1 MSEEMK
7 TEVLETPETTEE
19 MKEIPIEAV
28 EEVEAPAE
36 ETEVTLSAE
45 EAGAPV
51 EQSENPVE
59 VEAAVETPVEEAE
72 AMETPVEETEAAEET
87 SIEEAEAPDTP
98 VEEAEAMETPV
109 EEAEV
114 MEAPVEKAE
123 EVETPAEEAEIPAP
137 VAEQV
142 ETPAEVMEDAVDT
155 PVEKASAPTE
165 TMADYEEN
173 FDDANPWNLV
183 TAYMR
188 NKTVLPVKVE
198 GVVNGGAIAMVEG
211 LRGFIPASKLSL
223 SYIENLETFLLQ
235 DIEVQVID
243 VDQANNRLVL
253 SARDILR
260 KKERAAREEEIRN
273 IKIGSVMSGKVET
286 LQNYGAFVK
295 LENGLSGLV
304 HVSQISQKRIKTP
317 SEVLKVGD
325 TVEVKIIG
333 VKDGKISLSMKALKD
348 PIEEVVERV
357 VLPKSEEIGTN
368 LGDLFK
374 NIKL

>member
-7 TEVLETPETTEE
+7 TEVLETPDTTEE
-19 MKEIPIEAV
+19 MKEVSGEVSAP

-36 ETEVTLSAE
+36 EAEVS
-45 EAGAPV
+45 
-51 EQSENPVE
+51 VE
-59 VEAAVETPVEEAE
+59 VEAEAPTEEA
-72 AMETPVEETEAAEET
+72 V
-87 SIEEAEAPDTP
+87 EAEAPTEEAVEAKAP
-98 VEEAEAMETPV
+98 TEEAVEAKAPPKEVVEEEAPTEEVIEV
-109 EEAEV
+109 EAPAPEAE
-114 MEAPVEKAE
+114 EGPVEKAE
-123 EVETPAEEAEIPAP
+123 EVETPAP
-137 VAEQV
+137 VAEQAEEATEVV
-142 ETPAEVMEDAVDT
+142 EEAVEA
-155 PVEKASAPTE
+155 PVKKASAPTE
-165 TMADYEEN
+165 SMADYEEN

-183 TAYMR
+183 TGYM
-188 NKTVLPVKVE
+188 NQKTVLPVKVE

-223 SYIENLETFLLQ
+223 SYVENLETFLLQ

-253 SARDILR
+253 SAREILR
-260 KKERAAREEEIRN
+260 KKERAAREDEIRN

-317 SEVLKVGD
+317 GEVLKVGN
-325 TVEVKIIG
+325 TVQVKIIG
-333 VKDGKISLSMKALKD
+333 VKDGKISLSMKALQD
-348 PIEEVVERV
+348 PVEEVVERV